1 MSTPGPQEGA
11 CSAGGRGGTRLGAMP
26 TQSTAADHIRDLG
39 AYVTASP
46 SSFHAAHEAARR
58 LDDAGFTGLDELQP
72 WDAAQKADSDGG
84 GKFYVIRDGA
94 LIAWVVPAGAG
105 PTTGF
110 NILGAHTDSP
120 SFKLKPKPTTGKLGW
135 LQAGVEVYGGP
146 LLNSWLD
153 RELQLAGRLVMLDGA
168 EHLTATGPLL
178 RFPQLAIHLDRA
190 VNDGLT
196 LDKQQHM
203 NPVFGLGDP
212 ADADL
217 LALLAGKVTGTS
229 VDPAR
234 IGGYDIVI
242 ADTQAPAVFG
252 AKNEFFA
259 SGRLDNLSATHAGLT
274 ALIAHAAS
282 PLPEGSPIA
291 VLAAF
296 DHEEIGSASRSGASG
311 PILEDVLVRI
321 SDGLGASASQ
331 RRQAFAA
338 SFCVSA
344 DAGHAVHPNYP
355 ERHDP
360 VNRPVL
366 NGGPLLKINANQRY
380 ATDAHGAALW
390 ARLCGDAGIPY
401 QEFASNNV
409 MPCGSTI
416 GPLTATRLGI
426 RTVDVGIP
434 LLSMHSAR
442 ELCGVEDP
450 YRLAEVTELFFR
462 TAA

>member
-1 MSTPGPQEGA
+1 MPSHS
-11 CSAGGRGGTRLGAMP
+11 SATE
-26 TQSTAADHIRDLG
+26 HIQDLG
-39 AYVTASP
+39 AYVSASP
-46 SSFHAAHEAARR
+46 SSFHAVHEAARR
-58 LDDAGFTGLDELQP
+58 LDEAGFTGLDELQP
-72 WDAAQKADSDGG
+72 WESSAGS
-84 GKFYVIRDGA
+84 FYMVRDGA
-94 LIAWVVPAGAG
+94 LIAWVVPEVAG

-110 NILGAHTDSP
+110 NIMGAHTDSP
-120 SFKLKPKPTTGKLGW
+120 SFKLKPKPTIGSHGW

-146 LLNSWLD
+146 LLNSWMD
-153 RELQLAGRLVMLDGA
+153 RELQLAGRLVMMDGSQ
-168 EHLTATGPLL
+168 HLTATGPML
-178 RFPQLAIHLDRA
+178 RFPQLAIHLDRS
-190 VNDGLT
+190 VNDGLA
-196 LDKQQHM
+196 LDKQRHM
-203 NPVFGLGDP
+203 NPVWGLGNP

-217 LALLAGKVTGTS
+217 LGVLAEHVSGGAAANAAVGAAANAAVDTA

-234 IGGYDIVI
+234 IGGYDVVI

-252 AKNEFFA
+252 AKGEFFA
-259 SGRLDNLSATHAGLT
+259 SGRLDNLSATHAGLV
-274 ALIAHAAS
+274 ALIAHSSRTVAGPA
-282 PLPEGSPIA
+282 GTPIA

-296 DHEEIGSASRSGASG
+296 DHEEIGSASRSGACG

-321 SDGLGASASQ
+321 SDGLGASAGQ

-344 DAGHAVHPNYP
+344 DAGHAVHPNYS

-360 VNRPVL
+360 ANHPVL

-380 ATDAHGAALW
+380 ATDATGAALW
-390 ARLCGDAGIPY
+390 ARLCAQAEVPY
-401 QEFASNNV
+401 QEFVSNNV

-426 RTVDVGIP
+426 RTVDVGVP

-450 YRLAEVTELFFR
+450 YRLAQVTELFFR
-462 TAA
+462 TRA

>member
-1 MSTPGPQEGA
+1 
-11 CSAGGRGGTRLGAMP
+11 MP
-26 TQSTAADHIRDLG
+26 SPAADHIQDLG
-39 AYVTASP
+39 AYVSASP
-46 SSFHAAHEAARR
+46 SSFHAVHEAARR
-58 LDDAGFTGLDELQP
+58 LDGADFTRLDELQP
-72 WDAAQKADSDGG
+72 WDGG
-84 GKFYVIRDGA
+84 AGRFYIVRDGA
-94 LIAWVVPAGAG
+94 LIAWVVSDTAG

-120 SFKLKPKPTTGKLGW
+120 SFKLKPKPTTGAHGW

-153 RELQLAGRLVMLDGA
+153 RELQLAGRLVMLDGTQ
-168 EHLTATGPLL
+168 HLTATGPML

-196 LDKQQHM
+196 LDKQRHM
-203 NPVFGLGDP
+203 NPVWGLGNP
-212 ADADL
+212 ADFDL
-217 LALLAGKVTGTS
+217 LSVLASHVPGAS
-229 VDPAR
+229 VDPAL
-234 IGGYDIVI
+234 IGGYDVVI

-252 AKNEFFA
+252 ANGEFFA
-259 SGRLDNLSATHAGLT
+259 SGRLDNLSATHAGLA
-274 ALIAHAAS
+274 ALIASSAAS
-282 PLPEGSPIA
+282 GAGSTAADAPIA

-296 DHEEIGSASRSGASG
+296 DHEEIGSNSRSGACG
-311 PILEDVLVRI
+311 PVLEDVLVRI
-321 SDGLGASASQ
+321 SDGLGASVSQ
-331 RRQAFAA
+331 RRQALAA

-344 DAGHAVHPNYP
+344 DAGHAVHPNYA

-360 VNRPVL
+360 ANHPVL

-380 ATDAHGAALW
+380 ATDANGAAFW
-390 ARLCGDAGIPY
+390 ARLCREANVPY
-401 QEFASNNV
+401 QEFVSNNT

-426 RTVDVGIP
+426 RTVDVGVP

-442 ELCGVEDP
+442 ELCGVDDP
-450 YRLAEVTELFFR
+450 HRLATATELFFR

>member
-1 MSTPGPQEGA
+1 
-11 CSAGGRGGTRLGAMP
+11 MP
-26 TQSTAADHIRDLG
+26 SHATAADHIRDLG
-39 AYVTASP
+39 AYVSASP
-46 SSFHAAHEAARR
+46 SSFHAVQEAARR
-58 LDDAGFTGLDELQP
+58 LDGAGFTGLDELEAWP
-72 WDAAQKADSDGG
+72 GSTSDGAEARAAG
-84 GKFYVIRDGA
+84 RFYVVRDGA
-94 LIAWVVPAGAG
+94 LIAWVTPEGAG
-105 PTTGF
+105 PITGF
-110 NILGAHTDSP
+110 NVLGAHTDSP
-120 SFKLKPKPTTGKLGW
+120 SFKLKPKPTTGKFGW

-153 RELQLAGRLVMLDGA
+153 RELQLAGRLVMLDGTQC
-168 EHLTATGPLL
+168 LTATGPLL

-190 VNDGLT
+190 VNDGLA

-212 ADADL
+212 AGEDL
-217 LALLAGKVTGTS
+217 LALLAERATPAASGS
-229 VDPAR
+229 APLDPAQ
-234 IGGYDIVI
+234 IGGYDVVI
-242 ADTQAPAVFG
+242 ADTQPAAVFG
-252 AKNEFFA
+252 AKSEFFA
-259 SGRLDNLSATHAGLT
+259 SGRLDNLSATHAGLE
-274 ALIAHAAS
+274 ALIAHAGAGA
-282 PLPEGSPIA
+282 PAGGGPIA

-296 DHEEIGSASRSGASG
+296 DHEEIGSNSRSGACG
-311 PILEDVLVRI
+311 PLLEDVLVRI

-331 RRQAFAA
+331 RRQALAA

-344 DAGHAVHPNYP
+344 DAGHAVHPNYA

-380 ATDAHGAALW
+380 ATDARGAAFW
-390 ARLCGDAGIPY
+390 ARLCGEAGIPY
-401 QEFASNNV
+401 QEFVSNNV

-426 RTVDVGIP
+426 RTVDVGVP

-450 YRLAEVTELFFR
+450 FRLARVTELFFR

>member
-1 MSTPGPQEGA
+1 
-11 CSAGGRGGTRLGAMP
+11 MP
-26 TQSTAADHIRDLG
+26 LHTSAADHIRDLG
-39 AYVTASP
+39 DYVSASP
-46 SSFHAAHEAARR
+46 SSFHAVHEAARR
-58 LDDAGFTGLDELQP
+58 LDGAGFTGLDELEP
-72 WDAAQKADSDGG
+72 WDAAA

-94 LIAWVVPAGAG
+94 LIAWVTPDGAG

-120 SFKLKPKPTTGKLGW
+120 SFKLKPKPTTGRFGW

-153 RELQLAGRLVMLDGA
+153 RELQLAGRLVMLDGTQ
-168 EHLTATGPLL
+168 HLTATGPLL

-190 VNDGLT
+190 VNEGLA

-212 ADADL
+212 AGEDL
-217 LALLAGKVTGTS
+217 LGLLAQRVSGAGT
-229 VDPAR
+229 VDPAQ
-234 IGGYDIVI
+234 IGGYDVVI
-242 ADTQAPAVFG
+242 ADTQPAAVFG
-252 AKNEFFA
+252 AKGEFFA
-259 SGRLDNLSATHAGLT
+259 SGRLDNLSATHAGLM
-274 ALIAHAAS
+274 ALIALAS
-282 PLPEGSPIA
+282 RPGGGSSTTGPAPIA

-296 DHEEIGSASRSGASG
+296 DHEEIGSASRSGACG
-311 PILEDVLVRI
+311 PVLEDVLVRI
-321 SDGLGASASQ
+321 SDGLGASVSQ

-360 VNRPVL
+360 VNRPLL

-380 ATDAHGAALW
+380 ATDAAGAALW
-390 ARLCGDAGIPY
+390 ARLCGEAGVPY
-401 QEFASNNV
+401 QEFVSNNV

-426 RTVDVGIP
+426 RTVDVGVP

-450 YRLAEVTELFFR
+450 HRLAKVTERFF
-462 TAA
+462 AVPI

>member
-1 MSTPGPQEGA
+1 M
-11 CSAGGRGGTRLGAMP
+11 RTR
-26 TQSTAADHIRDLG
+26 T
-39 AYVTASP
+39 
-46 SSFHAAHEAARR
+46 SS
-58 LDDAGFTGLDELQP
+58 
-72 WDAAQKADSDGG
+72 S
-84 GKFYVIRDGA
+84 
-94 LIAWVVPAGAG
+94 
-105 PTTGF
+105 
-110 NILGAHTDSP
+110 
-120 SFKLKPKPTTGKLGW
+120 
-135 LQAGVEVYGGP
+135 
-146 LLNSWLD
+146 
-153 RELQLAGRLVMLDGA
+153 
-168 EHLTATGPLL
+168 TGPLL

-190 VNDGLT
+190 VNEGLT

-203 NPVFGLGDP
+203 NPIFGLGDP
-212 ADADL
+212 AGEDL
-217 LALLAGKVTGTS
+217 LGLLAERVSGNGTI
-229 VDPAR
+229 DPAQ
-234 IGGYDIVI
+234 IGGYDVVI
-242 ADTQAPAVFG
+242 ADTQPPAVFG

-259 SGRLDNLSATHAGLT
+259 SGRQDNHSATHAGLA
-274 ALIAHAAS
+274 ALIAHASADS
-282 PLPEGSPIA
+282 TAGADHSRGRAPIA

-296 DHEEIGSASRSGASG
+296 DHEEIGSASRSGACG
-311 PILEDVLVRI
+311 PVLEDILVRI

-380 ATDAHGAALW
+380 ATDAPGAALW
-390 ARLCGDAGIPY
+390 ARLCGEADVPY
-401 QEFASNNV
+401 QEFVSNNV

-426 RTVDVGIP
+426 RTVDVGVP

-450 YRLAEVTELFFR
+450 HRLARVTELFFG
-462 TAA
+462 TAAGL

>member
-1 MSTPGPQEGA
+1 
-11 CSAGGRGGTRLGAMP
+11 MP
-26 TQSTAADHIRDLG
+26 LHSTAADHIRDLG
-39 AYVTASP
+39 DYVSASP
-46 SSFHAAHEAARR
+46 SSFHAVQEAARR
-58 LDDAGFTGLDELQP
+58 LDEAGFTGLDELAT
-72 WDAAQKADSDGG
+72 WDAAAGR
-84 GKFYVIRDGA
+84 FYVIRDGA
-94 LIAWVVPAGAG
+94 LIAWVAPESAG

-110 NILGAHTDSP
+110 NILGTHTDSP
-120 SFKLKPKPTTGKLGW
+120 SFKLKPKPTTGKFGW

-153 RELQLAGRLVMLDGA
+153 RELQLAGRLVLLDGTQ
-168 EHLTATGPLL
+168 HLTATGPLL

-190 VNDGLT
+190 VNEGLT

-212 ADADL
+212 AGEDL
-217 LALLAGKVTGTS
+217 LGLLADRVSGSGP
-229 VDPAR
+229 VDPAQ
-234 IGGYDIVI
+234 IGGYDVVI

-252 AKNEFFA
+252 AKSEFFA

-274 ALIAHAAS
+274 ALIAHAAGAGTRA
-282 PLPEGSPIA
+282 EGSTDAAGANGSAPIA

-311 PILEDVLVRI
+311 PVLEDILVRI
-321 SDGLGASASQ
+321 SDGLGASVSQ
-331 RRQAFAA
+331 RRRALAA

-380 ATDAHGAALW
+380 ATDAAGAALW
-390 ARLCGDAGIPY
+390 ARLCGEAGVPY
-401 QEFASNNV
+401 QEFVSNNV

-426 RTVDVGIP
+426 RTVDVGVP

-450 YRLAEVTELFFR
+450 HSLAKVTERFF
-462 TAA
+462 AANA

>member
-1 MSTPGPQEGA
+1 
-11 CSAGGRGGTRLGAMP
+11 MP
-26 TQSTAADHIRDLG
+26 SHATAADHIRDLG
-39 AYVTASP
+39 AYVSASP
-46 SSFHAAHEAARR
+46 SSFHAVQEAARR
-58 LDDAGFTGLDELQP
+58 LDGAGFTGLDELEAWP
-72 WDAAQKADSDGG
+72 ASTGNGAAAGAAG
-84 GKFYVIRDGA
+84 RFYVVRDGA
-94 LIAWVVPAGAG
+94 LIAWVTPESAG

-110 NILGAHTDSP
+110 NVLGAHTDSP
-120 SFKLKPKPTTGKLGW
+120 SFKLKPKPTTGKFGW

-153 RELQLAGRLVMLDGA
+153 RELQLAGRLVMLDGTQC
-168 EHLTATGPLL
+168 LTATGPLL

-212 ADADL
+212 AGEDL
-217 LALLAGKVTGTS
+217 LALLAERATPPASGS
-229 VDPAR
+229 APVDPAQ
-234 IGGYDIVI
+234 IGGYDVVI
-242 ADTQAPAVFG
+242 ADTQPAAVFG
-252 AKNEFFA
+252 AKSEFFA
-259 SGRLDNLSATHAGLT
+259 SGRLDNLSTTHAGLA
-274 ALIAHAAS
+274 ALIAHAEAGA
-282 PLPEGSPIA
+282 EGGPIA

-296 DHEEIGSASRSGASG
+296 DHEEIGSNSRSGACG
-311 PILEDVLVRI
+311 PLLEDILVRI
-321 SDGLGASASQ
+321 SDGLGASVSQ
-331 RRQAFAA
+331 RRQALAA

-344 DAGHAVHPNYP
+344 DAGHAVHPNYA

-380 ATDAHGAALW
+380 ATDAPGAAFW
-390 ARLCGDAGIPY
+390 ARLCGEAGIPY
-401 QEFASNNV
+401 QEFVSNNV

-426 RTVDVGIP
+426 RTVDVGVP

-450 YRLAEVTELFFR
+450 FRLARVTGLFFR

>member
-1 MSTPGPQEGA
+1 
-11 CSAGGRGGTRLGAMP
+11 MP
-26 TQSTAADHIRDLG
+26 SHATAADHIQDLG
-39 AYVTASP
+39 AYVSASP
-46 SSFHAAHEAARR
+46 SSFHAVHEAARR
-58 LDDAGFTGLDELQP
+58 LDEAGFTGLDEL
-72 WDAAQKADSDGG
+72 AAAGG
-84 GKFYVIRDGA
+84 EERRAGKFYVIRDGA
-94 LIAWVVPAGAG
+94 LIAWVTPEGAG

-120 SFKLKPKPTTGKLGW
+120 SFKLKPKPTTGKFGW

-153 RELQLAGRLVMLDGA
+153 RELQLAGRLVMLDGTQ
-168 EHLTATGPLL
+168 HLTATGPLL

-190 VNDGLT
+190 VNDGLA

-212 ADADL
+212 AGEDL
-217 LALLAGKVTGTS
+217 LGCSLAQRVSGAGT
-229 VDPAR
+229 VDPAQ
-234 IGGYDIVI
+234 IGGYDVVI
-242 ADTQAPAVFG
+242 ADTQPPAVFG
-252 AKNEFFA
+252 AKGEFFA

-274 ALIAHAAS
+274 ALIAHASGRGAAR
-282 PLPEGSPIA
+282 PAAPIA

-296 DHEEIGSASRSGASG
+296 DHEEIGSNSRSGACG
-311 PILEDVLVRI
+311 PLLEDVLVRI

-331 RRQAFAA
+331 RRQALAA

-344 DAGHAVHPNYP
+344 DAGHAVHPNYA

-380 ATDAHGAALW
+380 ATDAAGAAFW
-390 ARLCGDAGIPY
+390 ARLCAEAGVPY
-401 QEFASNNV
+401 QEFVSNNV

-416 GPLTATRLGI
+416 GPLTATRLGSGRSTSVCPCCRCTPPANSAAS
-426 RTVDVGIP
+426 RT
-434 LLSMHSAR
+434 
-442 ELCGVEDP
+442 
-450 YRLAEVTELFFR
+450 R
-462 TAA
+462 TGWPR

>member
-1 MSTPGPQEGA
+1 
-11 CSAGGRGGTRLGAMP
+11 MP
-26 TQSTAADHIRDLG
+26 SHATAADHIRDLG
-39 AYVTASP
+39 AYVSASP
-46 SSFHAAHEAARR
+46 SSFHAVEEAARR
-58 LDDAGFTGLDELQP
+58 LDEAGFTGLDELEAWPAGASQGP
-72 WDAAQKADSDGG
+72 EAGAAGR
-84 GKFYVIRDGA
+84 FYVVRDGA
-94 LIAWVVPAGAG
+94 LIAWVTPETAG

-110 NILGAHTDSP
+110 NVLGAHTDSP
-120 SFKLKPKPTTGKLGW
+120 SFKLKPKPTMGKFGW

-153 RELQLAGRLVMLDGA
+153 RELQLAGRLVMLDGTQC
-168 EHLTATGPLL
+168 LTATGPLL

-190 VNDGLT
+190 VNDGLA

-212 ADADL
+212 AGEDL
-217 LALLAGKVTGTS
+217 LALLAERATPAAPGS
-229 VDPAR
+229 APVDPAQ
-234 IGGYDIVI
+234 IGGYDVVI
-242 ADTQAPAVFG
+242 ADTQPAAVFG
-252 AKNEFFA
+252 AKSEFFA
-259 SGRLDNLSATHAGLT
+259 SGRLDNLSATHAGLA
-274 ALIAHAAS
+274 ALIAHGEAGERAD
-282 PLPEGSPIA
+282 GGPIA

-296 DHEEIGSASRSGASG
+296 DHEEIGSNSRSGACG
-311 PILEDVLVRI
+311 PLLEDILVRI

-331 RRQAFAA
+331 RRQALAA

-344 DAGHAVHPNYP
+344 DAGHAVHPNYA

-380 ATDAHGAALW
+380 ATDGPGAAFW
-390 ARLCGDAGIPY
+390 ARLCGEAGIPY
-401 QEFASNNV
+401 QEFVSNNV

-426 RTVDVGIP
+426 RTVDVGVP

-450 YRLAEVTELFFR
+450 FRLARVTELFFR
-462 TAA
+462 TPA

>member
-1 MSTPGPQEGA
+1 
-11 CSAGGRGGTRLGAMP
+11 MP
-26 TQSTAADHIRDLG
+26 SLTTAAGHIQDLG
-39 AYVTASP
+39 AYVSASP
-46 SSFHAAHEAARR
+46 SSFHAVQEAARR
-58 LDDAGFTGLDELQP
+58 LDEAGFIGLDELEA
-72 WDAAQKADSDGG
+72 WAGAAGSGG
-84 GKFYVIRDGA
+84 ASGGAGKFYVVRDGA
-94 LIAWVVPAGAG
+94 LIAWVTPAGAG

-120 SFKLKPKPTTGKLGW
+120 SFKLKPKPTTGKFGW

-153 RELQLAGRLVMLDGA
+153 RELKLAGRLVMLDGTQY
-168 EHLTATGPLL
+168 LTATGPLL

-190 VNDGLT
+190 VNDSLA

-212 ADADL
+212 AGEDL
-217 LALLAGKVTGTS
+217 LALLAEQATCRARGGSDSVPA
-229 VDPAR
+229 VDPAQ
-234 IGGYDIVI
+234 IGGYDVVV
-242 ADTQAPAVFG
+242 ADTQPPAVFG
-252 AKNEFFA
+252 AKGEFFA
-259 SGRLDNLSATHAGLT
+259 SGRLDNLSATHAGLM
-274 ALIAHAAS
+274 ALMAHASAGS
-282 PLPEGSPIA
+282 APGVREGAPIA

-296 DHEEIGSASRSGASG
+296 DHEEIGSNSRSGACG
-311 PILEDVLVRI
+311 PLLEDILVRI

-331 RRQAFAA
+331 RRQALAA

-344 DAGHAVHPNYP
+344 DAGHAVHPNYA

-360 VNRPVL
+360 VNRPAL

-380 ATDAHGAALW
+380 ATDGPGAAFW
-390 ARLCGDAGIPY
+390 ARLCGEAAVPY
-401 QEFASNNV
+401 QEFVSNNV

-426 RTVDVGIP
+426 RTVDVGVP

-450 YRLAEVTELFFR
+450 FRLAKVTELFFR
-462 TAA
+462 TAV

>member
-1 MSTPGPQEGA
+1 MPLHS
-11 CSAGGRGGTRLGAMP
+11 SAAE
-26 TQSTAADHIRDLG
+26 HIRDLG
-39 AYVTASP
+39 DYVSASP
-46 SSFHAAHEAARR
+46 SSFHAAHEGARR
-58 LDDAGFTGLDELQP
+58 LAEAGFTGLNELQP
-72 WDAAQKADSDGG
+72 WDVTA

-94 LIAWVVPAGAG
+94 LIAWVTPGDAG
-105 PTTGF
+105 PTTGY

-120 SFKLKPKPTTGKLGW
+120 SFKLKPKPTTGRFGW

-153 RELQLAGRLVMLDGA
+153 RELQLAGRLVMLDGTQY
-168 EHLTATGPLL
+168 LTATGPLL

-190 VNDGLT
+190 VNEGLT

-212 ADADL
+212 GAEDL
-217 LALLAGKVTGTS
+217 LAVLAERVSGAGS
-229 VDPAR
+229 PVDPAR
-234 IGGYDIVI
+234 IGGYDVVI
-242 ADTQAPAVFG
+242 ADTQPPAVFG
-252 AKNEFFA
+252 VRSEFFA
-259 SGRLDNLSATHAGLT
+259 SGRLDNLSATHAGIT
-274 ALIAHAAS
+274 ALIAHADAS
-282 PLPEGSPIA
+282 DGGPEASGGAAPIA

-296 DHEEIGSASRSGASG
+296 DHEEIGSASRSGACG
-311 PILEDVLVRI
+311 PVLEDILVRI

-344 DAGHAVHPNYP
+344 DAGHAVHPNYA

-380 ATDAHGAALW
+380 ATDAAGAALW
-390 ARLCGDAGIPY
+390 ARLCGEAGIPY
-401 QEFASNNV
+401 QEFVSNNV

-426 RTVDVGIP
+426 RTVDVGVP

-450 YRLAEVTELFFR
+450 HRLARVTELFFG
-462 TAA
+462 AAARA

>member
-1 MSTPGPQEGA
+1 
-11 CSAGGRGGTRLGAMP
+11 MP
-26 TQSTAADHIRDLG
+26 SHATAADHIRDLG
-39 AYVTASP
+39 AYVSASP
-46 SSFHAAHEAARR
+46 SSFHAVQEAARR
-58 LDDAGFTGLDELQP
+58 LDEAGFTGLDEL
-72 WDAAQKADSDGG
+72 AAWPA
-84 GKFYVIRDGA
+84 GKGNGAAGRFYVLRDGA
-94 LIAWVVPAGAG
+94 LIAWVTPGSAG
-105 PTTGF
+105 PATGF
-110 NILGAHTDSP
+110 NVLGAHTDSP
-120 SFKLKPKPTTGKLGW
+120 SFKLKPKPTTGKFGW

-153 RELQLAGRLVMLDGA
+153 RELQLAGRLVMLDGTQ
-168 EHLTATGPLL
+168 HLTATGPLL

-190 VNDGLT
+190 VNEGLA

-212 ADADL
+212 AGEDL
-217 LALLAGKVTGTS
+217 LALLAERASAAAPGS
-229 VDPAR
+229 APVDPEQ
-234 IGGYDIVI
+234 IGGYDVVI
-242 ADTQAPAVFG
+242 ADTQPAAVFG
-252 AKNEFFA
+252 ARSEFFA
-259 SGRLDNLSATHAGLT
+259 SGRLDNLSATHAGLA
-274 ALIAHAAS
+274 ALIAHGESEAEE
-282 PLPEGSPIA
+282 EGGPIA

-296 DHEEIGSASRSGASG
+296 DHEEIGSNSRSGACG
-311 PILEDVLVRI
+311 PLLEDVLVRI
-321 SDGLGASASQ
+321 SDGLGASVSQ
-331 RRQAFAA
+331 RRQALAA

-344 DAGHAVHPNYP
+344 DAGHAVHPNYA

-380 ATDAHGAALW
+380 ATDAPGAAFW
-390 ARLCGDAGIPY
+390 ARLCGEAGIPY
-401 QEFASNNV
+401 QEFVSNNV

-426 RTVDVGIP
+426 RTVDVGVP

-450 YRLAEVTELFFR
+450 FRLARVTELFFR

>member
-1 MSTPGPQEGA
+1 
-11 CSAGGRGGTRLGAMP
+11 MP
-26 TQSTAADHIRDLG
+26 LHSSAADHIRDLG
-39 AYVTASP
+39 DYVSASP
-46 SSFHAAHEAARR
+46 SSFHAVHEAARR
-58 LDDAGFTGLDELQP
+58 LDEAGFTGLDEREP
-72 WDAAQKADSDGG
+72 WNEVAGR
-84 GKFYVIRDGA
+84 FYVIRDGA
-94 LIAWVVPAGAG
+94 LIAWVTPEGAG

-120 SFKLKPKPTTGKLGW
+120 SFKLKPKPTTGKFGW
-135 LQAGVEVYGGP
+135 LQAGVEIYGAP

-153 RELQLAGRLVMLDGA
+153 RELRLAGRLVLLDGTQ
-168 EHLTATGPLL
+168 HLTATGPLL
-178 RFPQLAIHLDRA
+178 RFPQLAIHLDRTA
-190 VNDGLT
+190 NEGLT

-212 ADADL
+212 AGEDL
-217 LALLAGKVTGTS
+217 LGLLAERASGNGT
-229 VDPAR
+229 VDPAQ
-234 IGGYDIVI
+234 IGGYDVVI
-242 ADTQAPAVFG
+242 ADTQPPAVFG
-252 AKNEFFA
+252 AKSEFFA
-259 SGRLDNLSATHAGLT
+259 SGRLDNLSATHAGLA
-274 ALIAHAAS
+274 ALIAHAAEAGGPARTAVAS
-282 PLPEGSPIA
+282 TGSTSGAEHRTGQAPIA

-296 DHEEIGSASRSGASG
+296 DHEEIGSASRSGACG
-311 PILEDVLVRI
+311 PVLEDILVRI

-344 DAGHAVHPNYP
+344 DAGHAVHPNYA

-380 ATDAHGAALW
+380 ATDAAGAALW
-390 ARLCGDAGIPY
+390 ARLCGEADVPY
-401 QEFASNNV
+401 QEFVSNNV

-426 RTVDVGIP
+426 RTVDVGVP

-450 YRLAEVTELFFR
+450 YRLAKVTERFYAV
-462 TAA
+462 AA

>member
-1 MSTPGPQEGA
+1 
-11 CSAGGRGGTRLGAMP
+11 MP
-26 TQSTAADHIRDLG
+26 LHTSAADHIRDLG
-39 AYVTASP
+39 DYVSASP
-46 SSFHAAHEAARR
+46 SSFHAAHEGARR
-58 LDDAGFTGLDELQP
+58 LAEAGFTGLDELQP
-72 WDAAQKADSDGG
+72 WDAGA

-94 LIAWVVPAGAG
+94 LIAWVTPAGAG

-120 SFKLKPKPTTGKLGW
+120 SFKLKPKPTTGRFGW

-153 RELQLAGRLVMLDGA
+153 RELQLAGRLVMLDGTQ
-168 EHLTATGPLL
+168 HLTATGPLL

-190 VNDGLT
+190 VNEGLT

-212 ADADL
+212 DGEDL
-217 LALLAGKVTGTS
+217 LGLLADRVSGSSDGQGGGAAGGTAPI
-229 VDPAR
+229 DPEQ
-234 IGGYDIVI
+234 IGGYDVVI
-242 ADTQAPAVFG
+242 ADTQPPAVFG
-252 AKNEFFA
+252 AKSEFFA
-259 SGRLDNLSATHAGLT
+259 SGRLDNLSATHAGLA
-274 ALIAHAAS
+274 ALIAHADAAGS
-282 PLPEGSPIA
+282 TSGPEPAPIA

-296 DHEEIGSASRSGASG
+296 DHEEIGSASRSGACG
-311 PILEDVLVRI
+311 PVLEDILVRI
-321 SDGLGASASQ
+321 SDGLGASVSQ

-344 DAGHAVHPNYP
+344 DAGHAVHPNYA

-360 VNRPVL
+360 INRPVL

-380 ATDAHGAALW
+380 ATDAAGAALW
-390 ARLCGDAGIPY
+390 ARLCGEAGVPY
-401 QEFASNNV
+401 QEFVSNNV

-426 RTVDVGIP
+426 RTVDVGVP

-450 YRLAEVTELFFR
+450 HRLARVTALFFG
-462 TAA
+462 TAAGL

>member
-1 MSTPGPQEGA
+1 MS
-11 CSAGGRGGTRLGAMP
+11 CSRG
-26 TQSTAADHIRDLG
+26 TAADK
-39 AYVTASP
+39 S
-46 SSFHAAHEAARR
+46 
-58 LDDAGFTGLDELQP
+58 
-72 WDAAQKADSDGG
+72 DSDGG
-84 GKFYVIRDGA
+84 GKFYVVRDGA
-94 LIAWVVPAGAG
+94 LIAWVEPAGAG

-153 RELQLAGRLVMLDGA
+153 RELQLAGRLVMLDGTQ
-168 EHLTATGPLL
+168 HLTATGPLL
-178 RFPQLAIHLDRA
+178 RFPQLAIHLDRD

-196 LDKQQHM
+196 LDKQMHM

-212 ADADL
+212 AGTDL
-217 LALLAGKVTGTS
+217 LALLAGRVAGAA
-229 VDPAR
+229 VDSAQ
-234 IGGYDIVI
+234 IGGYDVVI

-252 AKNEFFA
+252 AHDEFFA
-259 SGRLDNLSATHAGLT
+259 SGRLDNLSATHAGLA
-274 ALIAHAAS
+274 ALIAHAAVQQ
-282 PLPEGSPIA
+282 PPGTPIA

-321 SDGLGASASQ
+321 SDGLGATVSQ

-380 ATDAHGAALW
+380 ATDANGAALW
-390 ARLCGDAGIPY
+390 ARLCGDAGVPY
-401 QEFASNNV
+401 QEFVSNNV

-450 YRLAEVTELFFR
+450 SWLAQVTELFFR